1 MSRARS
7 KARRAAV
14 QALYQWQLSHQDVC
28 DIETQFLA
36 EQDMV
41 KLEIPYFQELLRK
54 IPAHLDELDAHI
66 APVLDRPLENV
77 DPVERAILRIGA
89 YELVFRLD
97 VPYRVVINEGVEM
110 AKVFGGEEGYKYVNG
125 ILDKLA
131 YKLRKAEIT
140 GKRSAIQPH

>member
-77 DPVERAILRIGA
+77 DPVERAILRIGT

>member
-1 MSRARS
+1 
-7 KARRAAV
+7 
-14 QALYQWQLSHQDVC
+14 QWQLSHQDVC

-77 DPVERAILRIGA
+77 DPVERAILRIGT